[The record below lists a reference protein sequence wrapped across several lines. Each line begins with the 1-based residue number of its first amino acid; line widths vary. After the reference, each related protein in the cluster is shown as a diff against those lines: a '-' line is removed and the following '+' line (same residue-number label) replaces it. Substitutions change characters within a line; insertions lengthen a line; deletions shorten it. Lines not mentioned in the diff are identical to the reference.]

1 MANMVK
7 THLRV
12 EPAPKLFL
20 AKVMGSRSEV
30 RGKSTR
36 RVLRTIY
43 KYEQFKMELKN
54 QAQDESSI
62 EKC

>member
-7 THLRV
+7 TYLRV

-30 RGKSTR
+30 RGKRRR
-36 RVLRTIY
+36 RVLRTIIG
-43 KYEQFKMELKN
+43 KHGSDLHDLLRQQSE
-54 QAQDESSI
+54 I
-62 EKC
+62 